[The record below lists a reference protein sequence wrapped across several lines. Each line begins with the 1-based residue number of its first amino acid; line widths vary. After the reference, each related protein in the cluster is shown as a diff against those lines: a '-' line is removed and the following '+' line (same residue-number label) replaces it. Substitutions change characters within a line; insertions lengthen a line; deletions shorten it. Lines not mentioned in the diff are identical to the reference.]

1 MCGFTE
7 KKIVSG
13 VFASTVIQ
21 SVRTHADP
29 RMQNQFPPNDDEKK
43 HCFALLLVHS
53 DRFSSKSMKSN
64 GSKGSLKFT

>member
-1 MCGFTE
+1 MCVCGFTE

-29 RMQNQFPPNDDEKK
+29 KNAKSIPPNDDEKSIAS
-43 HCFALLLVHS
+43 HYYLFIAI
-53 DRFSSKSMKSN
+53 
-64 GSKGSLKFT
+64 GSRRNQ

>member
-21 SVRTHADP
+21 SIRTHADP
-29 RMQNQFPPNDDEKK
+29 RNVKSIPPNGDEKK
-43 HCFALLLVHS
+43 RRFALLFMAIWFSVEAKS
-53 DRFSSKSMKSN
+53 DPKVI
-64 GSKGSLKFT
+64 